1 MQQLFR
7 VETGVHPRHD
17 DAFVRRVAAEI
28 REALGLS
35 VDSARVIK
43 VFTLKGVSPE
53 EARALVDGAALH
65 DPVLQQASL
74 APMTPKFE
82 GLPARRDRQ

>member
-17 DAFVRRVAAEI
+17 DAVGRRVAAEI

-53 EARALVDGAALH
+53 
-65 DPVLQQASL
+65 
-74 APMTPKFE
+74 
-82 GLPARRDRQ
+82 